1 MSFDL
6 DENSNEKNDQDLAWS
21 LKEFNDLSPK
31 ELYSILRLRS
41 EIFVC
46 EQNCPFQDMD
56 NIDQHCAHLMC
67 WKNEDL
73 VAYAR
78 IVPPGICYE
87 GFPSIGRVI
96 TSMLVRRKGVGKELL
111 RKAIIETEKRYKNLS
126 IRIGAQFYLLKFYG
140 SFGFEQTSDVY
151 LLDGIEHIEMT
162 RSFQFKN

>member
-6 DENSNEKNDQDLAWS
+6 NEKNDQDLAWS

-31 ELYSILRLRS
+31 ELYTILRLRS
-41 EIFVC
+41 EIFVV

-56 NIDQHCAHLMC
+56 NIDQHCAHLTC

-78 IVPPGICYE
+78 IVPPGFCYE

-111 RKAIIETEKRYKNLS
+111 RKSITETEKRYNNS
-126 IRIGAQFYLLKFYG
+126 IRIGAQFYLLKFYE
-140 SFGFEQTSDVY
+140 SFGFIKNSDVY

-162 RSFQFKN
+162 RIFQFKN